1 MDEENLAKLRRV
13 LTALLMLSP
22 CRVDECLEYISSI
35 LNAQDDEILHII
47 ERELEP
53 EKLVSMS
60 ENRIF
65 IAEEGLKK
73 IEEMGIDEKVV
84 ETLMRRRA
92 LTISPI
98 NFSPSLPRLI
108 QLDFRPPNIEGVT
121 SLIKRIG
128 FKPLQLPHYRPR
140 LIELNML
147 KPDVSKAFFMSKI
160 SLITLDK
167 PRVKLIKI
175 DVEKPKAML
184 IPITVNKPL
193 FIQLKP
199 PKLIA
204 IDKNV
209 SVKVLQLLR
218 EFKPI
223 VIDVGKP
230 KLINLDAQR
239 IYVKTSTISPP
250 EGELIK
256 VEDVADVLEL
266 FDFGEEFKD
275 VARLGLGIV
284 TYDRPVI
291 IVAIKSKD
299 QDYVNALRYILR
311 TLHRIATG
319 TLPHG
324 EYITNEMIKI
334 YTESSRQGIVKVIEL
349 GKGSGVNINDVL
361 NKLRNR
367 LRELLVEGLSF
378 TVLYVDEDVEEKVKE
393 LLEHRD
399 EFGADVI
406 VLKFRNLSREQMY
419 KVSAL
424 LWGFKR
430 DAIDLEK
437 GGKEIVAGL
446 YQFKTFDKAFAF
458 FADEYISKLKE
469 VHNEA
474 TKKGY
479 TYIVKPHRV
488 EGFAESPEHYLLK
501 VFTVYYFVEKEK
513 VKLEDIRVEE
523 PLPEYGGIIPDV
535 FIASKGI
542 AVEVET
548 LYGEGLAWL
557 NKLVQS
563 VEKYKHCSVSEV
575 WLVIPPLQAS
585 IFMKPLMSF
594 AKWLNERRPISARVR
609 ILTVDLK
616 EKEFVPV
623 AKIGR
628 LVRRVLRGES
638 ILEEPAK
645 N

>member
-1 MDEENLAKLRRV
+1 
-13 LTALLMLSP
+13 MLSP

-53 EKLVSMS
+53 KKLVSMS

-65 IAEEGLKK
+65 VTEEGLKK

-84 ETLMRRRA
+84 ETLMRGRA
-92 LTISPI
+92 LTVSSIG
-98 NFSPSLPRLI
+98 FSPSLPRLI
-108 QLDFRPPNIEGVT
+108 PLDFRPLNIEEVI
-121 SLIKRIG
+121 SLIKRIE
-128 FKPLQLPHYRPR
+128 FKPLQLPHYRLR

-175 DVEKPKAML
+175 DVEKPKTML
-184 IPITVNKPL
+184 IPITVKPL

-209 SVKVLQLLR
+209 NVKVLQLLR

-230 KLINLDAQR
+230 KLMNLNAQR
-239 IYVKTSTISPP
+239 IYVKTSTISPS
-250 EGELIK
+250 EEELIK
-256 VEDVADVLEL
+256 VEDVADILEL

-324 EYITNEMIKI
+324 EYITNEMVKI

-349 GKGSGVNINDVL
+349 SKSSGVNINDVL

-378 TVLYVDEDVEEKVKE
+378 TVLYVDEDLKEEVRK
-393 LLEHRD
+393 LLEHRN

-406 VLKFRNLSREQMY
+406 VLRLRNLSKEQMY

-424 LWGFKR
+424 LWGFKKN
-430 DAIDLEK
+430 AIDLEK
-437 GGKEIVAGL
+437 GSKEVVADL
-446 YQFKTFDKAFAF
+446 WFETFDKAFTS
-458 FADEYISKLKE
+458 FADKYIGKLRE
-469 VHNEA
+469 VNNEA
-474 TKKGY
+474 VEKGY
-479 TYIVKPHRV
+479 AYIVKLHRA

-501 VFTVYYFVEKEK
+501 VFTVYYFVEKGK
-513 VKLEDIRVEE
+513 VRLEDIRVEE
-523 PLPEYGGIIPDV
+523 PLSECGDVIPDV
-535 FIASKGI
+535 FIAPRGV

-548 LYGEGLAWL
+548 LYGEGLAWM
-557 NKLVQS
+557 NKLAQS
-563 VEKYKHCSVSEV
+563 VEKYRGCSVSEV

-585 IFMKPLMSF
+585 IFMKSLMSF
-594 AKWLNERRPISARVR
+594 AKWLNERKPINATVK
-609 ILTVDLK
+609 ILTVDL
-616 EKEFVPV
+616 EAKEFVPV

-628 LVRRVLRGES
+628 LIRRVLRGEDIS
-638 ILEEPAK
+638 EEYAK
-645 N
+645 S

>member
-1 MDEENLAKLRRV
+1 MSEEHLVKLKRI

-22 CRVDECLEYISSI
+22 CRVDECVEYISSI
-35 LNAQDDEILHII
+35 LNAQDDEVLHII

-53 EKLVSMS
+53 EKLMTMS

-65 IAEEGLKK
+65 VTEEGLKK
-73 IEEMGIDEKVV
+73 IEEVGIDEEVV
-84 ETLMRRRA
+84 ETLMKRRA
-92 LTISPI
+92 LAISPI
-98 NFSPSLPRLI
+98 SFSPSLPRLI
-108 QLDFRPPNIEGVT
+108 QLDFRPPNIEEVT
-121 SLIKRIG
+121 SLIKRIE
-128 FKPLQLPHYRPR
+128 FKSLQLPHYRPR

-147 KPDVSKAFFMSKI
+147 KPDVSKALFMSKI

-175 DVEKPKAML
+175 DVEKPKTML

-204 IDKNV
+204 IDKSVN
-209 SVKVLQLLR
+209 VKVLQLLR

-378 TVLYVDEDVEEKVKE
+378 TVLYVDEDVEEEVRK
-393 LLEHRD
+393 LLKHRD
-399 EFGADVI
+399 EFGADAI

-424 LWGFKR
+424 LWGFKK

-437 GGKEIVAGL
+437 GGKEVVADL
-446 YQFKTFDKAFAF
+446 WFETFDKAFAS
-458 FADEYISKLKE
+458 FADKYISKLRE
-469 VHNEA
+469 VHSEA
-474 TKKGY
+474 VEKGY
-479 TYIVKPHRV
+479 VYIVKPHRV

-501 VFTVYYFVEKEK
+501 VFTVHYFVEKEK
-513 VKLEDIRVEE
+513 VKLEDIKVEE
-523 PLPEYGGIIPDV
+523 PLPECGGIMPDV
-535 FIASKGI
+535 FIASKGV

-563 VEKYKHCSVSEV
+563 VEKYRGCGVSEM

-585 IFMKPLMSF
+585 IFMKPLVSF
-594 AKWLNERRPISARVR
+594 AKWLNERRPINAAVK
-609 ILTVDLK
+609 ILTVDL
-616 EKEFVPV
+616 EAKEFVPV
-623 AKIGR
+623 AEIGK
-628 LVRRVLRGES
+628 LIRRVLRRES
-638 ILEEPAK
+638 IREEPAK
-645 N
+645 S